1 MKKAGYFIRLL
12 IIASFLSLF
21 NGPLVFD
28 TEAAVRRTRTV
39 SRGGHTRS
47 RTVVHHGGGG
57 AVHHNRHHR
66 RVVRHRRMTMLPSGC
81 RRIYSGGALYHHC
94 GTIYYQPYYEG
105 SSVVYVVVDYP

>member
-1 MKKAGYFIRLL
+1 MKKPEYFIRLL
-12 IIASFLSLF
+12 IIASFLFLF
-21 NGPLVFD
+21 DGFVVLD

-66 RVVRHRRMTMLPSGC
+66 RVVRRRRLTRLPSGC
-81 RRIYSGGALYHHC
+81 RTIYSGGVLFHHC
-94 GTIYYQPYYEG
+94 GTVYYQPYYEG
-105 SSVVYVVVDYP
+105 SSVVYVVVDNP